1 MAGKQY
7 KDDVYAQKQGLAASD
22 ENMRAVW
29 MKTKQEDET
38 RFHLS
43 TAGASSVAMKVNPQG
58 FERKERRKKG
68 MSEMGMAGGP
78 LVVPERVAGMKA
90 KEIGS
95 WRTPKETQ
103 LEKGTMAHVE
113 PFATSWHES
122 HASSS
127 LPRYHKGAVGG
138 VGEVV
143 GKWNFPDDSVFSSA
157 KSKREDTA
165 GGRYRVVAGRGS
177 GFGDTSSRLVYKR
190 EDEQQSVLSLAAKQ
204 NTLQTSSESAEAI
217 EPLTS
222 LIHEFALTDYQK
234 AVYEQRYGLQSSSSS
249 KGLQADLYSAK
260 AEEKSTVG
268 PVAGADS
275 LSRKRETLRVLQ
287 QKGLPDLVE
296 GDLNLKMLTPRQ
308 LIDQCHVRDCQKLQS
323 ELHEEEMGTRIDEVE
338 NECQEERRRR
348 IEAEMKVCKLE
359 DEYKMLREE
368 NKMLR
373 ARLPADN
380 LESLPEQ
387 VRVLNRHACTPV
399 CHCIY

>member
-1 MAGKQY
+1 MAGKKY
-7 KDDVYAQKQGLAASD
+7 RDDVYAQRQGLAASD
-22 ENMRAVW
+22 ENMRAAL

-43 TAGASSVAMKVNPQG
+43 TAEASSGAMKVNPQG
-58 FERKERRKKG
+58 FERKERKKEY
-68 MSEMGMAGGP
+68 MSEMGMAGGARVA
-78 LVVPERVAGMKA
+78 LERVAGMKA

-103 LEKGTMAHVE
+103 LEKGTMVHVE
-113 PFATSWHES
+113 PFATWWHES

-127 LPRYHKGAVGG
+127 LPRYRKGAVGG

-143 GKWNFPDDSVFSSA
+143 GKVNSPDDSVFSSA
-157 KSKREDTA
+157 KSNREDTA
-165 GGRYRVVAGRGS
+165 GGRYRLVAGSGS

-217 EPLTS
+217 EPVTS
-222 LIHEFALTDYQK
+222 LMHECTLTDYQK
-234 AVYEQRYGLQSSSSS
+234 AVYKQRYGLQSSSSS
-249 KGLQADLYSAK
+249 KGLQAGLYSAK

-268 PVAGADS
+268 PVAGADN

-296 GDLNLKMLTPRQ
+296 GDLKMLTHKE
-308 LIDQCHVRDCQKLQS
+308 LIDQCHVRDYQKLQS
-323 ELHEEEMGTRIDEVE
+323 ELHEQEMGTRIDEVE
-338 NECQEERRRR
+338 NEWQEERRRR
-348 IEAEMKVCKLE
+348 IEAEKKVCKLE
-359 DEYKMLREE
+359 EE

-380 LESLPEQ
+380 LDALPEQ
-387 VRVLNRHACTPV
+387 VRVLNRHACTCV
-399 CHCIY
+399 SLYIL